1 MLFTC
6 VVNAHLCRYCLPG
19 LFRYES
25 AFSLKPEERYTAGLG
40 RKSSWDTMTD
50 NTVEDISTSYS
61 DTSSE
66 KYVWTGSH
74 VLEFSHACSLCC
86 CHICMVIIIFLS
98 LMYLKWIGLS
108 KVQRPTRH
116 ILGHFRDGGVTA
128 ASARIVA
135 AVRAHS
141 VRGVV

>member
-1 MLFTC
+1 MFLNFLTL
-6 VVNAHLCRYCLPG
+6 AHYAAVI
-19 LFRYES
+19 FVS
-25 AFSLKPEERYTAGLG
+25 
-40 RKSSWDTMTD
+40 
-50 NTVEDISTSYS
+50 
-61 DTSSE
+61 
-66 KYVWTGSH
+66 
-74 VLEFSHACSLCC
+74 
-86 CHICMVIIIFLS
+86 VIIIFLS